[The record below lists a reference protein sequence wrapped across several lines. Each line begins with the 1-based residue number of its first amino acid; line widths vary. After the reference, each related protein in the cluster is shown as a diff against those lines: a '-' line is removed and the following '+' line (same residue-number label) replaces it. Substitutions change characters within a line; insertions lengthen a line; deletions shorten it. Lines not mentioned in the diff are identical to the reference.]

1 MIRFILNERSSFDC
15 VLKIADVSGTKE
27 YLLSTLNGENYLDA
41 EIYGDKFELILIPQD
56 ADYKSVLEE
65 IPTESFGERLATK
78 FLGKVLSSEE
88 KYFLLAECRYELS
101 GISDGQVIEI
111 DPQIYACTNLPVS
124 SPLDLLA
131 LRYYFFEVSGRTS
144 RFDLTDAKVLNK
156 EEILKSYKKEA
167 ISSYGLDVI
176 WEYPLKMSYPKHYVK
191 DEVATEKLKEFIKM
205 SEEQRQKM
213 INRSREFYDLEI

>member
-1 MIRFILNERSSFDC
+1 MIRFILNDKSDFDC
-15 VLKIADVSGTKE
+15 VLKIKDIYGTKE

-41 EIYGDKFELILIPQD
+41 EIYGDKFELTLIPQD

-131 LRYYFFEVSGRTS
+131 LRYYFFEVSSRTS

-156 EEILKSYKKEA
+156 DAVLKSYKKVA
-167 ISSYGLDVI
+167 ISSYGLDVL

-191 DEVATEKLKEFIKM
+191 NEVATEKLKEFIRM
-205 SEEQRQKM
+205 NEEQRQKM

>member
-15 VLKIADVSGTKE
+15 VLKIKDIYGTKE

-41 EIYGDKFELILIPQD
+41 EIHGDNFELILIPQNS
-56 ADYKSVLEE
+56 DYKSVLEE

-88 KYFLLAECRYELS
+88 KYFLLAKCRYELS
-101 GISDGQVIEI
+101 GISDRQVIEI
-111 DPQIYACTNLPVS
+111 DPQIYACTNLPVLS
-124 SPLDLLA
+124 ALDLLA
-131 LRYYFFEVSGRTS
+131 LRYYFFEVSCRTT

-156 EEILKSYKKEA
+156 EEVLKSYKKVA

-176 WEYPLKMSYPKHYVK
+176 WKYPLKMSYPKHYAK
-191 DEVATEKLKEFIKM
+191 DAVATEKLREFIKM
-205 SEEQRQKM
+205 NDEQRQKM

>member
-1 MIRFILNERSSFDC
+1 MIRFILNDKSDFDC

-27 YLLSTLNGENYLDA
+27 YLLSTLKGENYLDA

-111 DPQIYACTNLPVS
+111 DPQIYACTNVPV
-124 SPLDLLA
+124 PTVLDLLA
-131 LRYYFFEVSGRTS
+131 LRYYFFEASCRTN
-144 RFDLTDAKVLNK
+144 RFDLKDAKVLNK
-156 EEILKSYKKEA
+156 EEVLKSYRKVA
-167 ISSYGLDVI
+167 ISSYGLDII
-176 WEYPLKMSYPKHYVK
+176 WEYPIKMRYPKHYVK
-191 DEVATEKLKEFIKM
+191 DSVVTEKLREFIKM
-205 SEEQRQKM
+205 NEDQRKK
-213 INRSREFYDLEI
+213 IIDRTREFYDLEI